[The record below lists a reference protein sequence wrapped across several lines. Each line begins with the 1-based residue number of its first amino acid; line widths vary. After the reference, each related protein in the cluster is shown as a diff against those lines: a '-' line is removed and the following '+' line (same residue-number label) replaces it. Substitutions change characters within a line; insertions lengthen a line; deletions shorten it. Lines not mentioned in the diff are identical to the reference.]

1 MSEIIDL
8 LAEKIKRQLH
18 PLRFQ
23 PSDYDPLL
31 EWIGPARIVML
42 GGATDG
48 THEFHRERAR
58 ITQRLIEELGFNA
71 VAIEA
76 DWPDVWRVNQYVH
89 GTGVDETAEA
99 ALGDLKGFPLWNWR
113 NTDTA
118 AFVEWLKNHNA
129 ARTLERQAGFYG
141 LDRYNLYRS
150 TAAALEALDRDDPA
164 AAARARYRFSLFDQY
179 GEAPEEDDYAAKAGL
194 APERVEMLAKE
205 LAESRAREWEAL
217 HSEHSENGDPFF
229 LAPPDPRLQRSALRF
244 YRALFKN
251 GNEAWNMRERQMA
264 ATVEATVE
272 GLGRHMAEPRLVIW
286 THNAHCG
293 DARATEPGRHGL
305 LSMGTILGK
314 RHGEGVWRVGLTTYE
329 GEVTTASSW
338 GGGIERRIVRPLPD
352 DSCEGFLHQFG
363 EQAALANLRQEGP
376 LRNALLETRLERAIG
391 AVYRPQ
397 TELLSHTFNARPAR
411 QFDVLIHLDQTRAA
425 EPLDRTPEWE
435 EGEESES
442 FPIVG

>member
-1 MSEIIDL
+1 MSEIIDFF
-8 LAEKIKRQLH
+8 AEKIKKQLL
-18 PLRFQ
+18 PIRFQ

-31 EWIGPARIVML
+31 EWVGAARIVML
-42 GGATDG
+42 GGATLG

-71 VAIEA
+71 IAIEA
-76 DWPDVWRVNQYVH
+76 DWPAVWRVNQYVR
-89 GTGVDETAEA
+89 GAGGDETAEE
-99 ALGDLKGFPLWNWR
+99 ALGDLKGFPLWSWR

-150 TAAALEALDRDDPA
+150 AAAALEALDRDDPA

-179 GEAPEEDDYAAKAGL
+179 GEEPGEADYAAETAL
-194 APERVEMLAKE
+194 APERVEALAKE
-205 LAESRAREWEAL
+205 LAARRDRDWEAL
-217 HSEHSENGDPFF
+217 HRENSESGDPFF
-229 LAPPDPRLQRSALRF
+229 QAPPDTRLQRSAPRF

-264 ATVEATVE
+264 ATLEATLE
-272 GLGRHMAEPRLVIW
+272 GLGRHMAEPRLVVW
-286 THNAHCG
+286 THNVHCG

-305 LSMGTILGK
+305 LSMGSLLGK
-314 RHGEGVWRVGLTTYE
+314 RQGEGVWRVGFTTYE
-329 GEVTTASSW
+329 GEVTVASSW
-338 GGGIERRIVRPLPD
+338 DGGIERRLVRPLPE

-363 EQAALANLRQEGP
+363 EQAALANLRQPGA
-376 LRNALLETRLERAIG
+376 LRDALLEARLQRAIG

-442 FPIVG
+442 YPIVG